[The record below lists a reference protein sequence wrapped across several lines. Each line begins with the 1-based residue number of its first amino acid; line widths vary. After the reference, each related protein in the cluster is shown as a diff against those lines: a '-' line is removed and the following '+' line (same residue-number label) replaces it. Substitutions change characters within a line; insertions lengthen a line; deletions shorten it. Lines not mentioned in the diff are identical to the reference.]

1 MNTALII
8 IYVLVGISLL
18 LNAYKHGKPQED
30 YNFWIALLSKL
41 ISLILI
47 WWALGWKFI

>member
-18 LNAYKHGKPQED
+18 IAASQHGKPQED
-30 YNFWIALLSKL
+30 YNFWISFTSKL
-41 ISLILI
+41 INLTLI

>member
-1 MNTALII
+1 MNTALIVLYI
-8 IYVLVGISLL
+8 LVGISLL
-18 LNAYKHGKPQED
+18 IGANKHGKPQED
-30 YNFWIALLSKL
+30 YNFWISFTL